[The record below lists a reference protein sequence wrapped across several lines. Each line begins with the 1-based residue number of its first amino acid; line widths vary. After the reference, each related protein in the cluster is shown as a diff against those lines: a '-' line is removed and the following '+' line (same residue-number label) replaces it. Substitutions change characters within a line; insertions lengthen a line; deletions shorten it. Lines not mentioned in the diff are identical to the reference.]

1 MHDTELLQKARDAQK
16 NSYSPYS
23 KFKVGAALL
32 SQSGRVYL
40 GTNIENASYGLCL
53 CAERVAI
60 FKAVSEGENVFSKM
74 AIVCPAKGDVCRP
87 CGACRQVMLEFAP
100 DLIVI
105 MSNAEGQIETRTL
118 KELLP
123 ASFGPLNL

>member
-1 MHDTELLQKARDAQK
+1 MHDTELLQKAHDAQK

-32 SQSGRVYL
+32 GQSGRVYL
-40 GTNIENASYGLCL
+40 GTNVENASYGLSL

-60 FKAVSEGENVFSKM
+60 FKAVSEGEKVFSKI
-74 AIVCPAKGDVCRP
+74 AVVCPSQGDVCRP

-100 DLIVI
+100 DLVVI
-105 MSNAEGQIETRTL
+105 MSNAEGQTETTFLR
-118 KELLP
+118 ELLP